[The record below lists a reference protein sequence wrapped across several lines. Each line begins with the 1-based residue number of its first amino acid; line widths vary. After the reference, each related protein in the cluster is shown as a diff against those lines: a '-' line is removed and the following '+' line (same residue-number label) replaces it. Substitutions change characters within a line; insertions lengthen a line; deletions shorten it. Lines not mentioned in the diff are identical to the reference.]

1 MASVEEHPKESFM
14 HQHMIKPAL
23 ALLGMLAVSGAS
35 VAAEAQLY
43 GTLDLNLGSYQRSYV
58 SNGGNLN
65 PIQPDQ
71 RRLTEVAASGRSESH
86 LGFRGHEDLG
96 AGAKV
101 MFQLEA
107 ALAGDVGRV
116 DNDQFWGRN
125 ARVGVTSS
133 DWGTLWLGRS
143 RTVFFDTLTAFSPF
157 GEAVYGPSVAL
168 LLANSPLQDLYTY
181 RMELDGVSSA
191 NRVKARNAMINPS
204 WSNSLTYTTPSMLDL
219 EGVSAALQWGMKE
232 SDPNGFNLG
241 LSVRYDGEDMDS
253 GFAFQSIKSGLPASP
268 SMRQDSWV
276 AGAAYDA
283 TYARVY
289 GQLGQAKVERG
300 GETIRSNYQQVGVSA
315 PISEMGT
322 AQAAF
327 GLLKNKPLQLTHRMF
342 VLGYNHAFS
351 KRTDVYADWIYEQ
364 VDLTSRS
371 FDAGNSIGVGVRH
384 RY

>member
-1 MASVEEHPKESFM
+1 
-14 HQHMIKPAL
+14 
-23 ALLGMLAVSGAS
+23 
-35 VAAEAQLY
+35 
-43 GTLDLNLGSYQRSYV
+43 
-58 SNGGNLN
+58 
-65 PIQPDQ
+65 
-71 RRLTEVAASGRSESH
+71 
-86 LGFRGHEDLG
+86 
-96 AGAKV
+96 
-101 MFQLEA
+101 
-107 ALAGDVGRV
+107 
-116 DNDQFWGRN
+116 
-125 ARVGVTSS
+125 
-133 DWGTLWLGRS
+133 
-143 RTVFFDTLTAFSPF
+143 
-157 GEAVYGPSVAL
+157 
-168 LLANSPLQDLYTY
+168 
-181 RMELDGVSSA
+181 
-191 NRVKARNAMINPS
+191 
-204 WSNSLTYTTPSMLDL
+204 
-219 EGVSAALQWGMKE
+219 
-232 SDPNGFNLG
+232 
-241 LSVRYDGEDMDS
+241 
-253 GFAFQSIKSGLPASP
+253 
-268 SMRQDSWV
+268 MRQDSWV